1 MTPVVLLNHFLN
13 FLAPALWLAILLPL
27 AGRFFLK
34 SRVSRPGFWVQ
45 AAVHLVVNLL
55 VLVIGLWSFGRDGK
69 MATYAGMTAA
79 CATSQWLMLRGWR
92 A

>member
-1 MTPVVLLNHFLN
+1 MTPVVLLNHLLN

-27 AGRFFLK
+27 AGRFVLK
-34 SRVSRPGFWVQ
+34 KRVSRPPYWVQ
-45 AAVHLVVNLL
+45 TAVNLTVNLAVLVV
-55 VLVIGLWSFGRDGK
+55 GLWTFGRDGK
-69 MATYAGMTAA
+69 MASYAGMTVA